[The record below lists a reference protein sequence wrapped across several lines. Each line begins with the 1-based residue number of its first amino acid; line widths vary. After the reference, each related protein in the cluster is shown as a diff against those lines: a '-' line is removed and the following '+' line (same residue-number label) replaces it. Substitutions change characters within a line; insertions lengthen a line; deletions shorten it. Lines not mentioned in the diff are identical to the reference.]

1 MGKSGSFFFFSHDK
15 KLLIKTMTKG
25 DFTSW
30 NNLFREYFDHV
41 CENPESLIAKVY
53 GVYQVQVEG
62 VEPQYLILMGSTAF
76 YNPINCKKMY
86 DLKGSLVERL
96 QKGDEKSFKRTQAIK
111 DLNLLRL
118 KKEENFLRFYDDDAK
133 KIVQQIRED
142 VKIFKNYRLM
152 DYSLLLVVEYNP
164 NYITENPD
172 KFKELGPE
180 QKDQDLKK
188 IQKNKLSKNVSDD
201 QIDNFLACMSG
212 LAEGEIEEIRQNKS
226 DFDKIGQYFNK
237 GMVKEPSNEVN
248 YNLLV
253 KGA

>member
-1 MGKSGSFFFFSHDK
+1 
-15 KLLIKTMTKG
+15 
-25 DFTSW
+25 
-30 NNLFREYFDHV
+30 
-41 CENPESLIAKVY
+41 
-53 GVYQVQVEG
+53 
-62 VEPQYLILMGSTAF
+62 
-76 YNPINCKKMY
+76 
-86 DLKGSLVERL
+86 
-96 QKGDEKSFKRTQAIK
+96 
-111 DLNLLRL
+111 L

-164 NYITENPD
+164 NYIAENLD

-201 QIDNFLACMSG
+201 QIDNFLAGMSG
-212 LAEGEIEEIRQNKS
+212 LAEDEIEEIRQNKS
-226 DFDKIGQYFNK
+226 EFDKVGQYFNK

>member
-1 MGKSGSFFFFSHDK
+1 M
-15 KLLIKTMTKG
+15 
-25 DFTSW
+25 
-30 NNLFREYFDHV
+30 
-41 CENPESLIAKVY
+41 
-53 GVYQVQVEG
+53 
-62 VEPQYLILMGSTAF
+62 
-76 YNPINCKKMY
+76 
-86 DLKGSLVERL
+86 
-96 QKGDEKSFKRTQAIK
+96 
-111 DLNLLRL
+111 

-164 NYITENPD
+164 NYIAENLD

-201 QIDNFLACMSG
+201 QIDNFLAGMSG
-212 LAEGEIEEIRQNKS
+212 LAEDEIEEIRQNKS
-226 DFDKIGQYFNK
+226 EFDKVGQYFNK

>member
-1 MGKSGSFFFFSHDK
+1 M
-15 KLLIKTMTKG
+15 
-25 DFTSW
+25 
-30 NNLFREYFDHV
+30 
-41 CENPESLIAKVY
+41 
-53 GVYQVQVEG
+53 
-62 VEPQYLILMGSTAF
+62 
-76 YNPINCKKMY
+76 
-86 DLKGSLVERL
+86 
-96 QKGDEKSFKRTQAIK
+96 
-111 DLNLLRL
+111 